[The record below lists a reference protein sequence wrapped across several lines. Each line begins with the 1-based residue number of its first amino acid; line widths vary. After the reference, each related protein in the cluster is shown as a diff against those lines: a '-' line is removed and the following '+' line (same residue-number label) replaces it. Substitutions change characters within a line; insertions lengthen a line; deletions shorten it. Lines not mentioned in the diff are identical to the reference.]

1 MIFFLTTQS
10 IWVSGAII
18 VGLGTLLSLLG
29 TVLVRRYADV
39 KRLTPD
45 TEIAGFKFGTV
56 GVLYAV
62 LLAFAIIVVWEKYTD
77 AELDVVQEAG
87 AAENIYRLSQGLS
100 DNARAAVLRSVANY
114 LNTAINVDWPTM
126 DQGITGTRAAREVTK
141 QALDAV
147 YAALVSS
154 SGQGDSTVVSE
165 MLRQAELITQSRR
178 ARLVRSEGAVPKAL
192 WPILLGGAAITIG
205 FTFFFVTQ
213 RLLTQILMTALLA
226 ILILSELLIII
237 AIDRPFSGGVKIGP
251 NALVAVL
258 TDVESRMSDSR
269 SPLIK
274 PDQK

>member
-10 IWVSGAII
+10 IWVAGAII

-100 DNARAAVLRSVANY
+100 DNARDAVLRSVANY
-114 LNTAINVDWPTM
+114 LKTAINVDWPTM
-126 DQGITGTRAAREVTK
+126 DQGIAGTRAAREVTK

-165 MLRQAELITQSRR
+165 MLRQVELITQSRR

-251 NALVAVL
+251 TALVAVL
-258 TDVESRMSDSR
+258 TDVESRSSDSR
-269 SPLIK
+269 PH
-274 PDQK
+274 

>member
-18 VGLGTLLSLLG
+18 VGLGTLLSVLG
-29 TVLVRRYADV
+29 TVLVRRYGNV
-39 KRLTPD
+39 KRLSPD
-45 TEIAGFKFGTV
+45 TEIAGFKFGTI

-62 LLAFAIIVVWEKYTD
+62 LLAFAIIVVWEKYSD

-87 AAENIYRLSQGLS
+87 AAENIYRLSRGLS
-100 DNARAAVLRSVANY
+100 DNARVAVLRSIANY
-114 LNTAINVDWPTM
+114 LKTAINVDWPTM
-126 DQGITGTRAAREVTK
+126 DQGASADTRVATK
-141 QALDAV
+141 QALDAL

-154 SGQGDSTVVSE
+154 TGQGDRVVVSE
-165 MLRQAELITQSRR
+165 MLRQVELITQSRR

-226 ILILSELLIII
+226 ILILSELLIIVGL
-237 AIDRPFSGGVKIGP
+237 DRPFSGAIKIAP
-251 NALVAVL
+251 NALAAVL
-258 TDVESRMSDSR
+258 ADVESFV
-269 SPLIK
+269 
-274 PDQK
+274 